1 MSDDTPVWERRFR
14 APTVTFPW
22 WSPDAPER
30 LVVASN
36 GTGSYQVYAWDRAA
50 GTRRRVTDHPIGI
63 PGGTPTADGS
73 GVVWFHDA
81 TGDEFGR
88 WMVEPFEG
96 GEARPFLPGVSDG
109 WPSGL
114 AVGRGI
120 TVAGVGERDGFR
132 VFGVEAGAPPRL
144 LAEHSEQLQVG
155 GARAEGFNL
164 AGLSR
169 DETLVCLEHAEHGD
183 NLHLALRVVD
193 ARTGE
198 VVGDLWDGGGRGLSA
213 SVWSPVPGDRRL
225 VVVHEREDRERP
237 AIWDLTTGERR
248 DVRLD
253 LPGPVFAYDWW
264 PDGSAVLL
272 CHVHEGRDQLLRYDL
287 GSGELSAVP
296 HPPGYISGAR
306 VRPDGE
312 VWLRVSSGVH
322 QARVLSEGGEEVVA
336 AEGLR
341 APDGV
346 AFRSWHFT
354 NLHDQRVHGFV
365 ATPDGPGPHPLVM
378 EVHGGPHWLWL
389 DEWRPQVQAWVDH
402 GFAVAMVN
410 YRGSIGY
417 GAEWRDAII
426 GNPGFTELEDI
437 VAGVE
442 DLVARGVADPDR
454 VVLSGE
460 SWGGYLTLL
469 GLGLDPD
476 RWAAGVAG
484 VPVADYAAA
493 YEDEAPSLQT
503 MDRGLFGGSP
513 EERPELYRE
522 RSPITYLDRVR
533 APVLVLAGENDS
545 RCPIRQIE
553 NYVKAMEA
561 RGGEIEV
568 YRYETGHSSFLQE
581 ERIRQMRA
589 KLDFVLRK
597 VERGRP

>member
-1 MSDDTPVWERRFR
+1 MSIWERRFR

-30 LVVASN
+30 LVLASN
-36 GTGSYQVYAWDRAA
+36 ETGSYQVYAWDRAA
-50 GTRRRVTDHPIGI
+50 GTRRRVTDDPIGV
-63 PGGTPTADGS
+63 PGGTPSADGS
-73 GVVWFHDA
+73 GAVWFHDA

-96 GEARPFLPGVSDG
+96 GEARPLLPEVPDG

-114 AVGRGI
+114 AVGHAVV
-120 TVAGVGERDGFR
+120 VAGVGERDGFR
-132 VFGVEAGAPPRL
+132 VFGAAAGAPPKL

-155 GARAEGFNL
+155 GARGEGFNL

-193 ARTGE
+193 GRTGE
-198 VVGDLWDGGGRGLSA
+198 VVGDLWDGEGKGLSA
-213 SVWSPVPGDRRL
+213 SVWSPIPGDRRL
-225 VVVHEREDRERP
+225 VVMHEREDRERP
-237 AIWDLTTGERR
+237 AIWDLATGERR
-248 DVRLD
+248 DIHLD

-264 PDGSAVLL
+264 PDGSALLL
-272 CHVHEGRDQLLRYDL
+272 CHVHEGRDHLLRHDL
-287 GSGELSAVP
+287 GSGELSPVS

-336 AEGLR
+336 PDGLR

-346 AFRSWHFT
+346 PFRSWHFT
-354 NLHDQRVHGFV
+354 NPHGQRVHGFV
-365 ATPDGPGPHPLVM
+365 ATPDGPGPHPVVM

-426 GNPGFTELEDI
+426 GNPGFAELEDV
-437 VAGVE
+437 VAGVD
-442 DLVARGVADPDR
+442 DLVAQGVADPAR
-454 VVLSGE
+454 IVLSGE

-476 RWAAGVAG
+476 RWVAGVAG

-493 YEDEAPSLQT
+493 YEDEAPSLQA

-533 APVLVLAGENDS
+533 APVLVLAGGNDS

-597 VERGRP
+597 VERGRR